1 MGAYLT
7 RRLIGI
13 IPVLFI
19 ITLVTFLS
27 TALIRGDAASVLL
40 GPTATPE
47 RMEEVRRRLGLDQ
60 PMPVRYV
67 KWLGQVLQGD
77 LGNSILNRQS
87 VTSLVGSALRVTLE
101 QIVFAMLIAVAIAFV
116 VGVVAALVRGTWLD
130 GLLMGF
136 ALIGT
141 SVPTFW
147 LGLILIYLFAV
158 RWRILPPSGFVPFT
172 EDPVAN
178 LKAMILPSFAL
189 GVYLAGPLARFIRS
203 SLIEVFQAQFITT
216 ARAKGLSES
225 RVTRAHALRNALI
238 PTVTFAGLQVGG
250 LLGGAIVTEVVFN
263 LPGTGTLALSGI
275 LNRDYPV
282 VQGVVLVVAC
292 GYVIINIV
300 IDLIYVLL
308 DPTDFVWAG
317 GGVMQRS
324 ALTPYPAAQR
334 APGPSEPGEGAVSA
348 ISAFSPLR
356 AETPFSRAGGHEG
369 SRAGDEGQSSQPR
382 DSLALPRSKH
392 LSL

>member
-101 QIVFAMLIAVAIAFV
+101 QIVFAMLIAVVIAFV

-300 IDLIYVLL
+300 IDIIYVLL
-308 DPTDFVWAG
+308 DPRITFG
-317 GGVMQRS
+317 
-324 ALTPYPAAQR
+324 
-334 APGPSEPGEGAVSA
+334 
-348 ISAFSPLR
+348 
-356 AETPFSRAGGHEG
+356 RAG
-369 SRAGDEGQSSQPR
+369 A
-382 DSLALPRSKH
+382 
-392 LSL
+392 